1 MIFSSCQARCSF
13 LSYPVIT
20 SRICEQMAH
29 FLITAASRTMS
40 LKGIMSLNDADAWA
54 MFRRF
59 RWPET
64 QGEPVCPHCACTT
77 CYDAQR
83 PNGAPR
89 YRCKACRKD
98 FSPTSGTLFASHKL
112 PIRDYL
118 AAIALFV
125 NAVKGISSLQLA
137 RDLGIS
143 AKTAW
148 VLAHKLREAM
158 AAEVKSMT
166 IGGDGDI
173 VEVDGCYV
181 GGSVRQAN
189 RREDRKD
196 RRLAMHQT
204 GKRRVV
210 VAARERKGR
219 TLTAVFQREDEA
231 MSFIRARV
239 ERGTMLHTDE
249 ASTWDELR
257 ARYDVQQVN
266 HGEAFSHDG
275 ACTNQAESLA
285 FTEVISNQATAN
297 ICVISLIFR
306 ILVAKGVISLEELS
320 SMMDKILA
328 ALESDAQLPLED
340 QSETRALVNMIRGIR
355 SRLSEAQN
363 ENDRLA

>member
-1 MIFSSCQARCSF
+1 
-13 LSYPVIT
+13 
-20 SRICEQMAH
+20 
-29 FLITAASRTMS
+29 MS

-54 MFRRF
+54 MFQRF

-64 QGEPVCPHCACTT
+64 QGEPVCPHCACTI
-77 CYDAQR
+77 CYDVQR
-83 PNGAPR
+83 PTGAPR

-189 RREDRKD
+189 RRADRKD

-219 TLTAVFQREDEA
+219 TLTAVFRREDES

-239 ERGTMLHTDE
+239 ERGTTLHTDE

-275 ACTNQAESLA
+275 ACTNQAESL
-285 FTEVISNQATAN
+285 FSR
-297 ICVISLIFR
+297 FR
-306 ILVAKGVISLEELS
+306 
-320 SMMDKILA
+320 
-328 ALESDAQLPLED
+328 
-340 QSETRALVNMIRGIR
+340 RAEWGQYD
-355 SRLSEAQN
+355 RLSGMYLSRYASEIGWREDYRRESNGEQFERLCARASALAQSV
-363 ENDRLA
+363 DFTGRWQPR